1 MLAVTSVAQSAVTHP
16 AWSEIQGTLM
26 EQMHAFVSP
35 YKANPSALQILLALC
50 GDAFAQA
57 YFPAERAHR
66 YLLVEPFMS
75 QDTRRE
81 LEQQLLSD
89 LLTFL
94 APHMVNVI
102 QSNAMQRL
110 KEGMT
115 ESYARHA
122 AAQPCT
128 TNVDLAAQIA
138 ILHLHGHFCTLP
150 LSTPVLPPTASF
162 LTVVAKMPTVSP
174 LDADKTLRSQALA
187 DEVNLFRMCH
197 GRSLPMQLRQL
208 LWFRRLYVPDKC
220 TDLRWRLQAN
230 QAIMSLTQ
238 PWSSSIAS
246 LLFRLVRDSLAD
258 MPTAAV
264 YAPDQSRLCDTLNL
278 WYVMTKLQSSHFLHL
293 AMPLVHLFPSFDSKD
308 IEIVSCLHVFLNT
321 YHRCAI
327 SRSELNAATQ
337 RIWLEV
343 GRRHST
349 LFQVIDEIYTNS
361 KLDCAEKPS
370 HLFDSWVQSALVSF
384 LPHHGVDFVWDQC
397 MLSSEGWRTSLEHF
411 CVDVCGLLAPQLH
424 HATAVA
430 GLKAIIEHGPR
441 RIVTQDLRNA
451 HRLRSPSS

>member
-337 RIWLEV
+337 RV
-343 GRRHST
+343 GFISSMGHPHNVPWFRRSGWKSDGGTQRCSRSLMRYTPTQSWTVPKSPRTFLTHGSRVHLSVSCPTTAST
-349 LFQVIDEIYTNS
+349 SSGTNACCQVKGGGRASSTFASMCVASSHHNS
-361 KLDCAEKPS
+361 TMQRRWR
-370 HLFDSWVQSALVSF
+370 DSKQS
-384 LPHHGVDFVWDQC
+384 
-397 MLSSEGWRTSLEHF
+397 
-411 CVDVCGLLAPQLH
+411 
-424 HATAVA
+424 
-430 GLKAIIEHGPR
+430 
-441 RIVTQDLRNA
+441 
-451 HRLRSPSS
+451 